1 MYLWL
6 WERLPGNR
14 LAKTAIS
21 VGLVLGVAA
30 LLWFWAF
37 PLAEP
42 LLPFYDSQV
51 GP

>member
-14 LAKTAIS
+14 LAKTLTS
-21 VGLVLGVAA
+21 VGLVLGVVA
-30 LLWFWAF
+30 LLWFWVF
-37 PLAEP
+37 PLVEP
-42 LLPFYDSQV
+42 VLPFYDSQV

>member
-14 LAKTAIS
+14 LAKTSIS
-21 VGLVLGVAA
+21 VGLILAVAA
-30 LLWFWAF
+30 VLWFWVF